1 MIYTNLLFGPVHII
15 QIVVSIGL
23 IVLLA
28 ILSKKISFQKC
39 CKILLYVGIVSEIV

>member
-15 QIVVSIGL
+15 QIIVSIGL

-28 ILSKKISFQKC
+28 ILSKKISFQK
-39 CKILLYVGIVSEIV
+39 